1 MDQLKKAWNFSLPA
15 EAKASL
21 KVKAI
26 KAFVWFLALMLCFT
40 LISRAMDSL
49 TIPLVQTKTP
59 TRSTIIHQIIAD
71 GVLKTAKE
79 TSVLA
84 PSGAMVTSIEV
95 NAGDMVQAGDLLLT
109 YDTKEI
115 KFKISQEQLELAVLQ
130 RELAGINQRTV
141 QKEEENTLS
150 LERAEQDYA
159 LTEDQTELAIRNA
172 GEKMRQAR
180 QNLQKYDGVRN
191 RDYDY
196 KDEEYTESEYNALR
210 AAYRESVIDYDK
222 AVAER
227 DVALI
232 HAQRAIDDANTDMI
246 NEDGDLKN
254 LQIKLKQLELSRLYE
269 AVASNGEVYAPCDGM
284 ITRVEAGIGSYTA
297 SEAAI
302 FINGTDSVH
311 FVAQVS
317 LEQKKYVNQGN
328 LATIELVGEKQARE
342 SLPITSITP
351 SKENAGF
358 YTFIVELPSDSLV
371 LGTSGTAQLKQS
383 SGQTY
388 ETCVPLSAL
397 RNDGANDYVLTVR
410 ETQTAMGTEYVACRV
425 DVVLLERN
433 ESYAAIAGGLTG
445 SSRIITQANKAVS
458 DGDRIRLAERE

>member
-1 MDQLKKAWNFSLPA
+1 MDQLKKAWNFSLSA
-15 EAKASL
+15 EANASL
-21 KVKAI
+21 KARAI
-26 KAFVWFLALMLCFT
+26 KAFVWFLTLMLCFT
-40 LISRAMDSL
+40 LISRALDSL

-71 GVLKTAKE
+71 GILKTAKE
-79 TSVLA
+79 TAVLA

-95 NAGDMVQAGDLLLT
+95 NAGDMVQAGDLLLV

-159 LTEDQTELAIRNA
+159 LTEDRAELAIRNA

-191 RDYDY
+191 RDYE
-196 KDEEYTESEYNALR
+196 DEEYTESEYNALR

-227 DVALI
+227 DAALI
-232 HAQRAIDDANTDMI
+232 HAQRVIDDANTATV
-246 NEDGDLKN
+246 NEGGDLKN

-269 AVASNGEVYAPCDGM
+269 VVASNGEVYAPCDGM

-311 FVAQVS
+311 FVAQVG

-342 SLPITSITP
+342 NIPITSITP
-351 SKENAGF
+351 SKEGSGF

-410 ETQTAMGTEYVACRV
+410 ETQTAMGTEYVASRV

-433 ESYAAIAGGLTG
+433 ESYAAITGGLTG
-445 SSRIITQANKAVS
+445 SSQIITQANKAVS
-458 DGDRIRLAERE
+458 DGDRVRLAERE